1 MVIFQVSLSE
11 GSNDSDSYAVRV
23 TSGDACWTLQRSYD
37 NFVMFDKQLH
47 RCIFDRKFSSL
58 TKLPDTRAKNTCD
71 ILRDYLNRF
80 SQLNHEG
87 LNCGPVLNWLQLDN
101 RGRRILVPESDSCPI
116 NTPAVAAAYAVRPYV
131 AQAPDEISFQVYFLH
146 ISKSNQSNFST
157 KKKKNKER
165 LWIINERNY
174 SRSEI

>member
-1 MVIFQVSLSE
+1 MSINE
-11 GSNDSDSYAVRV
+11 GSTNDSDSYAVRI

-58 TKLPDTRAKNTCD
+58 TKLPDVRPKNTCD
-71 ILRDYLNRF
+71 ILKDYLSRF

-116 NTPAVAAAYAVRPYV
+116 NTPAVAAAYAVRPYI
-131 AQAPDEISFQVYFLH
+131 AQAQDEISFQV
-146 ISKSNQSNFST
+146 IPST
-157 KKKKNKER
+157 KTFSLKLFTVKSQTAHYED
-165 LWIINERNY
+165 LGDD
-174 SRSEI
+174 

>member
-146 ISKSNQSNFST
+146 ISKSNQSDFST
-157 KKKKNKER
+157 KKKKKK
-165 LWIINERNY
+165 
-174 SRSEI
+174 

>member
-1 MVIFQVSLSE
+1 MVSVPQVSVND
-11 GSNDSDSYAVRV
+11 GSNDSDSYAVRI

-58 TKLPDTRAKNTCD
+58 TKLPDIRPKNACD
-71 ILRDYLNRF
+71 ILKDYLSRF

-116 NTPAVAAAYAVRPYV
+116 NTPAVAAAYAVRPYT
-131 AQAPDEISFQVYFLH
+131 AQAQDEISFQVILH
-146 ISKSNQSNFST
+146 ALFA
-157 KKKKNKER
+157 R
-165 LWIINERNY
+165 RAPP
-174 SRSEI
+174 SRECAIKRDLR

>member
-1 MVIFQVSLSE
+1 MTEVP
-11 GSNDSDSYAVRV
+11 NDTSYAVRV
-23 TSGDACWTLQRSYD
+23 TSGDACWTLQRSYE

-58 TKLPDTRAKNTCD
+58 AKLPDAQPSSVTELLST
-71 ILRDYLNRF
+71 YLERF

-116 NTPAVAAAYAVRPYV
+116 NTPAVAAAYAVRPYT
-131 AQAPDEISFQVYFLH
+131 AQAQDEISFQVNT
-146 ISKSNQSNFST
+146 SVNEKT
-157 KKKKNKER
+157 KIHMIQRYR
-165 LWIINERNY
+165 L
-174 SRSEI
+174 

>member
-1 MVIFQVSLSE
+1 
-11 GSNDSDSYAVRV
+11 
-23 TSGDACWTLQRSYD
+23 
-37 NFVMFDKQLH
+37 MFDKQLH

-58 TKLPDTRAKNTCD
+58 TKLPDTRPKNTCD

-116 NTPAVAAAYAVRPYV
+116 NTPAVAAAYAVRPYA
-131 AQAPDEISFQVYFLH
+131 AQAADEISFQV
-146 ISKSNQSNFST
+146 KSSLKHSNSLKVLGTSSFHGCSL
-157 KKKKNKER
+157 EFVMF
-165 LWIINERNY
+165 EAFV
-174 SRSEI
+174 

>member
-1 MVIFQVSLSE
+1 
-11 GSNDSDSYAVRV
+11 
-23 TSGDACWTLQRSYD
+23 
-37 NFVMFDKQLH
+37 MFDKQLH

-58 TKLPDTRAKNTCD
+58 AKLPDTRPKNTCD

-131 AQAPDEISFQVYFLH
+131 AQAPDEISFQVSPFHFEREFLMQQHSVQVDCGFLFVCCVISQCKQCNVITKCKDMRETFKMWYFDDL
-146 ISKSNQSNFST
+146 
-157 KKKKNKER
+157 
-165 LWIINERNY
+165 
-174 SRSEI
+174 